1 MRKFS
6 RGLTKQKENN
16 MPSNELTWDEVKTIL
31 QIADSMR
38 TYTAWDEIDYPDE
51 KKYYEEVLRR
61 FNEAKNEA

>member
-1 MRKFS
+1 
-6 RGLTKQKENN
+6 

-61 FNEAKNEA
+61 FNELKEKHNGM